1 MAAQNPRTYLT
12 ESTSRPAHQATS
24 GDGDAP
30 LCNRHSLENVGAELA
45 QAAYPVMLRYGV
57 VGNWL
62 ELELELWRNL
72 TAIIKKRKQ
81 QRPSAIGA
89 STNS

>member
-1 MAAQNPRTYLT
+1 MAAQNPSTYLK
-12 ESTSRPAHQATS
+12 ESTSPLGHLATS
-24 GDGDAP
+24 GNGDTATGI
-30 LCNRHSLENVGAELA
+30 RHSLENVGAELA
-45 QAAYPVMLRYGV
+45 QAAYPVMLRHGV

-72 TAIIKKRKQ
+72 TAIVRKRKQ
-81 QRPSAIGA
+81 QRPYAVGA